1 MARAWVVP
9 TDAKVDHYDDADKT
23 VNTNIKAGSSMKRRG
38 FCGMTLLAG
47 AAAALPLGRLIYAQG
62 KSVQAEP
69 ADLRAVKLSGAET
82 TIERAAVTDLRASLR
97 GALLTP
103 GQEGYD
109 AARRIWNGMIDKRPA
124 LIARCAEA
132 ADVGRVVTFARER
145 ELLLAVRG
153 GGHSFPGYSTCDGG
167 LMIDLSSMNSVQ
179 LDVPKRTARVG
190 GGAWVAD
197 VDAATQQQG
206 LATTLGQIS
215 NTGVGGLTL
224 GGGFGWLSRRF
235 GLACD
240 NLLSAELVTADG
252 KLRRVSEKDEPDL
265 FWAIRGG
272 GGNFG
277 VATSFEYRLHPL
289 NPHVLAGRVDYPA
302 AQVKDAIEFYANL
315 LSNAPHELSVDLG
328 LSAGADGQPSARIY
342 VLYTGEPETGAK
354 LLEPLQRFGKPPKNT
369 IGPKTYH
376 EVQTQFDG
384 PPLDPSNNYLKGGFV
399 REYSAGLIDV
409 LAREFR
415 PDKRLSAFFQNANG
429 AVADVPQTATAFSHR
444 NAIANM
450 MFGGRWEDASYNEQG
465 RAMVHANWDKVAP
478 FTDGYYVNLNDVD
491 PKSTDRNYGP
501 NFTRLAAL
509 KERFDPLNLF
519 RLNANI
525 KPA

>member
-1 MARAWVVP
+1 
-9 TDAKVDHYDDADKT
+9 
-23 VNTNIKAGSSMKRRG
+23 MKRRT
-38 FCGMTLLAG
+38 FCGMTLAAG
-47 AAAALPLGRLIYAQG
+47 AVSSLPLGRLVYAQG
-62 KSVQAEP
+62 KSAQPEP
-69 ADLRAVKLSGAET
+69 ADLRAIKLSGAET
-82 TIERAAVTDLRASLR
+82 TIERAAVEDFRASLR
-97 GALLTP
+97 GPLLSA

-109 AARRIWNGMIDKRPA
+109 AARRVWNGMINKHPA
-124 LIARCAEA
+124 LIARCADA
-132 ADVGRVVTFARER
+132 ADVARAVTFARER

-167 LMIDLSSMNSVQ
+167 LMLDLSSMNSVSVQ
-179 LDVPKRTARVG
+179 AATRTAQVG
-190 GGAWVAD
+190 GGAWVVN
-197 VDAATQQQG
+197 VDAATQKVG

-240 NLLSAELVTADG
+240 NLVSAQLVTADG

-289 NPHVLAGRVDYPA
+289 ESRVLAGHIDYPA
-302 AQVKDAIEFYANL
+302 PQVRDAIEFYAEL
-315 LSNAPHELSVDLG
+315 ISKAPRELSVDLD
-328 LSAGADGQPSARIY
+328 LSAGADGQPGANIY
-342 VLYTGEPETGAK
+342 VFYSGDPKIGNK
-354 LLEPLQRFGKPPKNT
+354 LLEPLQRFGKPVKNT
-369 IGPKTYH
+369 IGPSTYLA
-376 EVQTQFDG
+376 VQAQFDG
-384 PPLDPSNNYLKGGFV
+384 PPVDPNSSYLKGGFV
-399 REYSAGLIDV
+399 REYSPGLIDV

-429 AVADVPQTATAFSHR
+429 AVAAVPQTATAFSHR

-450 MFGGRWEDASYNEQG
+450 MFGGHWNDAAYNEQG
-465 RAMVHANWDKVAP
+465 RAMVRANWDKVAP

-501 NFTRLAAL
+501 NFARLAAV
-509 KERFDPLNLF
+509 KKQFDPLNLF